1 MNLIK
6 QFIDL
11 NIKNNQLLVAQNWTV
26 YQYKIIISEEI
37 RFKIEQLIYDYEDG
51 MITNVNLSNNIL
63 YILDSEFNA
72 QNN

>member
-51 MITNVNLSNNIL
+51 MITNVNLSNSNL
-63 YILDSEFNA
+63 
-72 QNN
+72 